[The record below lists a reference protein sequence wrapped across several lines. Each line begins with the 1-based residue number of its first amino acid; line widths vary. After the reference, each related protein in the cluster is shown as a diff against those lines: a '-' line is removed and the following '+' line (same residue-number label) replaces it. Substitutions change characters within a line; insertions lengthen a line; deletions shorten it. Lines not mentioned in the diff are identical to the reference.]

1 MSFPLLPI
9 MRSAATADARNR
21 CAIRRLFRSS
31 HGARAI
37 TLCSMPIRLSMM
49 VVFMLPVAFPASAL
63 ADAPAG
69 HAVRMFLERETTG
82 LPGRVAIEFG
92 TLDPQARPAPCPLVE
107 PFLPGGAR
115 LWGRTSIGLRCSDG
129 APWST
134 FLPVTVRV
142 FAQALVA
149 SRSLP
154 AGYALAEEDYRVE
167 EIDLTEQPAGILKD
181 AAYATDKVLARQI
194 ASGQPLRREHFRP
207 RPLVNPGDPVRLVYE
222 GPGFTVSTEAKSL
235 GLASDGQS
243 VRVQTESGRVLTGIA
258 RGPRLVEMRQ

>member
-1 MSFPLLPI
+1 MSFPLMPI

-37 TLCSMPIRLSMM
+37 TLCRMPIRLSMM

-107 PFLPGGAR
+107 PFRWPDAE
-115 LWGRTSIGLRCSDG
+115 T
-129 APWST
+129 
-134 FLPVTVRV
+134 
-142 FAQALVA
+142 A
-149 SRSLP
+149 S
-154 AGYALAEEDYRVE
+154 
-167 EIDLTEQPAGILKD
+167 D
-181 AAYATDKVLARQI
+181 AAPVVGADEAGAFERELEHRLQRTVESRI
-194 ASGQPLRREHFRP
+194 AGSIVEVRNQNRNRFVSLRRRRHCALPNE
-207 RPLVNPGDPVRLVYE
+207 E
-222 GPGFTVSTEAKSL
+222 S
-235 GLASDGQS
+235 SDK
-243 VRVQTESGRVLTGIA
+243 E
-258 RGPRLVEMRQ
+258 RQDEQ